1 MVVYVEIVI
10 INNFFID
17 LLLIVSTLAIRRSKV
32 SKIRILTVSFFG
44 ASVAV
49 IYAVLPDYAKIL
61 VRILLSPL
69 MTLPL
74 VKKKKDYLPT
84 LVVFVCL
91 TYLLGGIIEGIKNL
105 IGIDINGYPLL
116 GLVCFGAVLLEI
128 LVVTFVTVLPK
139 YKRKICTVDIVVCG
153 VKTHARA
160 LCDSG
165 NSLVDEFSGKPVI
178 ILSKAFDEKLT
189 ALDDGKRNIE
199 GFISVKTVNNE
210 SSLPLVKLDEVVVD
224 GKRYDAYGAISSS
237 DFDDCDLILQN
248 TMF

>member
-1 MVVYVEIVI
+1 MKVYVEIVV

-17 LLLIVSTLAIRRSKV
+17 LLLIVSTLAIRRCKV
-32 SKIRILTVSFFG
+32 SKIRILIVSIFG
-44 ASVAV
+44 AGVATL
-49 IYAVLPDYAKIL
+49 YAVLPNYAKIV
-61 VRILLSPL
+61 VRIFLAPL
-69 MTLPL
+69 MTIPL

-105 IGIDINGYPLL
+105 IGVDINGYPLL

-128 LVVTFVTVLPK
+128 SVTAFVRILPR
-139 YKRKICTVDIVVCG
+139 YKRKICTVDIVVHG

-178 ILSKAFDEKLT
+178 ILSKTFDDKLT
-189 ALDDGKRNIE
+189 ALDNGKSHIE
-199 GFISVKTVNNE
+199 GFISVKTVNTE
-210 SSLPLVKLDEVVVD
+210 SSMPLVKLDEVVVD